1 MEVNPSTGIP
11 PNLKFD
17 SHIAA
22 TLEVL
27 PEKFFSLLKPGRSN
41 AKGSVT
47 GLNTV
52 SEFGREGLM
61 QVLLSNCIILI

>member
-27 PEKFFSLLKPGRSN
+27 PEKFFLLKPGRSN